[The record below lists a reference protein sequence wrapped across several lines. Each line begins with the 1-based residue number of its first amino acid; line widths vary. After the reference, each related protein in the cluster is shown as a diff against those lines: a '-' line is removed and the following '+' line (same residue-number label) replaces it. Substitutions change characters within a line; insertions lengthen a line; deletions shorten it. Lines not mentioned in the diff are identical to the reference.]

1 MLLGLLAL
9 ALVACRPPADTRT
22 SGEIVTGPWEIR
34 EGAVGP
40 VTVDAPLPAALLE
53 GAGERY
59 FARYIADG
67 QPFEGFSFAEQ
78 GVDVAISGG
87 PFAAW
92 DRRSGPGEPPTDE
105 LRDAAARKARG
116 AKVSAIV
123 VRGDAARTGAGA
135 GAGSTLTELQDAHGE
150 AKLRPLPPTFGDDL
164 CSAWVDGLPG
174 VSFVFASCDA
184 AREGEPILRVDLWG
198 AR

>member
-1 MLLGLLAL
+1 M
-9 ALVACRPPADTRT
+9 
-22 SGEIVTGPWEIR
+22 TGPWEIR

-40 VTVDAPLPAALLE
+40 VTLDAPLPAALLQ
-53 GAGERY
+53 GAEEFY

-67 QPFEGFSFAEQ
+67 QPFEGFDFADQ
-78 GVDVAISGG
+78 GVQVAIGGG

-92 DRRSGPGEPPTDE
+92 DRRSGPGEPPTDQ
-105 LRDAAARKARG
+105 LRETAVKKASHG

-123 VRGDAARTGAGA
+123 IRGDAARTGGGA
-135 GAGSTLTELQDAHGE
+135 GVGSTLTDLQAAHGE

-184 AREGEPILRVDLWG
+184 AKEGAPVLRVDLWG